1 MEDWPLRS
9 PIDATSDSVEKFS
22 NAVTRVLRIRPIRS
36 TSTND
41 ADRSW
46 PSVKAYP
53 DAEDDLD
60 LYVCPRYNFIISKT
74 G

>member
-36 TSTND
+36 TIKLAKCIN
-41 ADRSW
+41 
-46 PSVKAYP
+46 
-53 DAEDDLD
+53 
-60 LYVCPRYNFIISKT
+60 T
-74 G
+74 GFTSHTTSGMHFKYQA